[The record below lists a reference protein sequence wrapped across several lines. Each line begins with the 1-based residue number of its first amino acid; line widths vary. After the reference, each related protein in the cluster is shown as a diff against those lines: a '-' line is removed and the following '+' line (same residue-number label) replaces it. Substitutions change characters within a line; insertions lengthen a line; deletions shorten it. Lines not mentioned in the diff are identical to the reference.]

1 MKESTIMAKK
11 TKKIAR
17 KVAKRYEFVEFE
29 SELFE
34 GTFRLP
40 KPEQMSLKLVA
51 KLNTNPYAL
60 VDFLREAG
68 VDDDQVEAVESL
80 DPSELEDFMEVWA
93 KGQVTI
99 PKS

>member
-1 MKESTIMAKK
+1 MKESTLMAKK
-11 TKKIAR
+11 TKKITR

-40 KPEQMSLKLVA
+40 KPEQMSLKQIA

-68 VDDDQVEAVESL
+68 VDNEQVEAVESL
-80 DPSELEDFMEVWA
+80 DSSEVEVFMEAWA
-93 KGQVTI
+93 KGRVTF